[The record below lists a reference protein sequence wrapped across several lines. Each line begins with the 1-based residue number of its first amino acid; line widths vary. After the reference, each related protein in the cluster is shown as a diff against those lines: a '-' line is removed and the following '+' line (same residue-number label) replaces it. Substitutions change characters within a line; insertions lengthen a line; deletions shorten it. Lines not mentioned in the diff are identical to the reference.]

1 MNPLLVGDPKIRK
14 MLQLAG
20 LRFVCSRALWL
31 HHEAKKIGEGLNL
44 GAITTQEADLKIE
57 ELGILDLVYPELMC
71 PRQNDVDNQPLSSYV
86 VDTERGTK

>member
-1 MNPLLVGDPKIRK
+1 MNPLYVSDPKIRK

-44 GAITTQEADLKIE
+44 GAITSQEADLKID
-57 ELGILDLVYPELMC
+57 ELGILDLVYPELMVS
-71 PRQNDVDNQPLSSYV
+71 PDNDVDNV
-86 VDTERGTK
+86 